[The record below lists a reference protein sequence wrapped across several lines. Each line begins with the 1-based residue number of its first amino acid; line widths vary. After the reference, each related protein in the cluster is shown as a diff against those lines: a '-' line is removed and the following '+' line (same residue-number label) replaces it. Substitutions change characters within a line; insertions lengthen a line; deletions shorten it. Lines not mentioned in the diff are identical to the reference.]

1 MVGGNAPVS
10 IDLAPFKT
18 LIRTCAGLMF
28 EEEKRQLLESALA
41 ERMAVCAL
49 SDAERYLQR
58 LQQDAEEMAHLL
70 DLLTIN
76 ETYFFR
82 EPDQLQLLARQL
94 FTRHRQASPQRPMR
108 VLCLGCSSGEEPY
121 SVALALAE
129 AQGMEALQ
137 HIDIMGVDV
146 DRYKI
151 GDVHGA
157 LPHRPAVAGGWPCG
171 TGRC

>member
-1 MVGGNAPVS
+1 VVGGNAPVS

-82 EPDQLQLLARQL
+82 EPDQLQLLARL
-94 FTRHRQASPQRPMR
+94 RCPGAGRGPGNGGVAAYRHH
-108 VLCLGCSSGEEPY
+108 GCGRRSAEP
-121 SVALALAE
+121 AE
-129 AQGMEALQ
+129 G
-137 HIDIMGVDV
+137 
-146 DRYKI
+146 
-151 GDVHGA
+151 
-157 LPHRPAVAGGWPCG
+157 P
-171 TGRC
+171 